1 MPNLTRLPKILRH
14 CHGLLGLMAICLLA
28 ALPAW
33 ADDGGK
39 DCPPMGSLP
48 GYGFVDA
55 HEAHFYTK
63 QTFATDKGDVT
74 AAGRSCKQAY
84 APKEGTLAMSELER
98 QMNYRAQLD
107 QLGATTVHT
116 ADDETDAKR
125 VKDGHTQW
133 IKVTTWSDQVTVTVL
148 DVQPFKQ
155 TFIDTPSGIDYAPL
169 GHLPGFVQNDPPKKE
184 NFDQDTFTI
193 KDGDDNKDV
202 TVQGSLYQASYKLKD
217 GARAYTHLETMTN
230 YVNAL
235 KKLGARIV
243 YRSDDNEDLDAQLD
257 NNGQTVWL
265 KINLWENIITLHVI
279 EEKAFQASIKP
290 PQASAMKAALD
301 KDGHLALNIHF
312 DFDKATLRP
321 DAAPIITQV
330 VALLKDN
337 PDLKLSIQGNTDNVG
352 EHDYNVKLSQ
362 ERAAAVVA
370 ELVKNGIAADR
381 LSSSGNGPDKP
392 VADND
397 TTAGRTKNRRVEL
410 VKI

>member
-1 MPNLTRLPKILRH
+1 MRNLRFVLQALAV
-14 CHGLLGLMAICLLA
+14 GSLMCCLLLSS
-28 ALPAW
+28 LPATA
-33 ADDGGK
+33 ADDGK

-48 GYGFVDA
+48 GYVFVDG
-55 HEAHFYTK
+55 HETHPYASE
-63 QTFATDKGDVT
+63 TFSTDNGDVT
-74 AAGRSCKQAY
+74 AAGQFCKQAY
-84 APKEGTLAMSELER
+84 GPKDDASAMSQLER

-107 QLGATTVHT
+107 QSGATTVYT
-116 ADDETDAKR
+116 ADDETDAKL

-148 DVQPFKQ
+148 DQQPFRQ

-169 GHLPGFVQNDPPKKE
+169 GHMPDYVQDDPPKKE

-193 KDGDDNKDV
+193 KDGDGSKDV
-202 TVQGSLYQASYKLKD
+202 KVQGALYQASYKLKD
-217 GARAYTHLETMTN
+217 SGPPYTHLEVMTN

-243 YRSDDNEDLDAQLD
+243 YQADDDLDAQLD
-257 NNGQTVWL
+257 KNGQTVWL
-265 KINLWENIITLHVI
+265 KINLWDDIITLHVI

-290 PQASAMKAALD
+290 PQASAMKTALD
-301 KDGHLALNIHF
+301 RDGHIALDIHF

-321 DAAPIITQV
+321 DAAPIIAQV
-330 VALLKDN
+330 LALLKDN

-362 ERAAAVVA
+362 DRAAAVVA
-370 ELVKNGIAADR
+370 ELVKDGIAADR
-381 LSSSGNGPDKP
+381 LTSAGNGPDKP

-397 TTAGRTKNRRVEL
+397 TTAGRAKNRRVEL
-410 VKI
+410 VRL